1 MVIQDQK
8 YQILEGEYLR
18 RLGKPLHLSAHGD
31 LIIRVDYT
39 PKIGS
44 KVVTKDLKEVGRV
57 FDVFGPVKAPYV
69 SVKPQ
74 VETSVAEKLVDEV
87 LYELV
92 EKKKEKQSKKRK

>member
-1 MVIQDQK
+1 M
-8 YQILEGEYLR
+8 R

-31 LIIRVDYT
+31 LILRTDYA

-44 KVVTKDLKEVGRV
+44 KVVTKDMKEVGKV

-74 VETSVAEKLVDEV
+74 VEPSAAEKLVNEV
-87 LYELV
+87 LYEIV
-92 EKKKEKQSKKRK
+92 EGKKRRYPKKRK